1 MPPNHLLPTERLDAK
16 VMRLLSGVSEHGD
29 RHLVELEQDLV
40 QMNALLDEAIGKLMA
55 SFMALS
61 QAVERQQAACDS
73 LAGGEPAPE
82 RAARLDALRAEIA
95 GHIGAAV
102 TGMQF
107 QDMTS
112 QLVGRMT
119 RHLEGL
125 RAVFGALEVCPI
137 DTSDSTGASNGD
149 AALAVLND
157 ISDSVMAR
165 FAELDGVARST
176 VNQRHMDSGDIELF

>member
-1 MPPNHLLPTERLDAK
+1 MPPDSFPRGERLDAK
-16 VMRLLSGVSEHGD
+16 VMRLLSGVSGHGD

-40 QMNALLDEAIGKLMA
+40 QMNALLDEAIQKLVT
-55 SFMALS
+55 SFMALN
-61 QAVERQQAACDS
+61 QAIERQQAVFDR
-73 LAGGEPAPE
+73 LAGARADREA
-82 RAARLDALRAEIA
+82 AARLDALRAEIA

-102 TGMQF
+102 TGLQF

-112 QLVGRMT
+112 QLVGRMS

-137 DTSDSTGASNGD
+137 DGADGGSE
-149 AALAVLND
+149 AALDVVND

-165 FAELDGVARST
+165 FAELEGVARST
-176 VNQRHMDSGDIELF
+176 VAQRRMDSGDIELF

>member
-1 MPPNHLLPTERLDAK
+1 MAPEDTPPSERLDVK
-16 VMRLLSGVSEHGD
+16 VMRLLGGVSEHGD

-40 QMNALLDEAIGKLMA
+40 QMNALLDEAINKLVA
-55 SFMALS
+55 SFMALN
-61 QAVERQQAACDS
+61 QAVERQQATFDS
-73 LAGGEPAPE
+73 LADKAPSPE
-82 RAARLDALRAEIA
+82 TAARLDALRAEIA

-102 TGMQF
+102 TGLQF

-137 DTSDSTGASNGD
+137 DAPDGNHNGE

-165 FAELDGVARST
+165 FAELEGVARST

>member
-1 MPPNHLLPTERLDAK
+1 MAPKDMPPTERLDVK
-16 VMRLLSGVSEHGD
+16 VMRLLSAVSEHGD

-40 QMNALLDEAIGKLMA
+40 QMDALLAEAIGKLVA
-55 SFMALS
+55 SFMALNQS
-61 QAVERQQAACDS
+61 IEAQQAAFDS
-73 LAGGEPAPE
+73 LAGQDAPPE
-82 RAARLDALRAEIA
+82 AAARLDALRTEIA

-102 TGMQF
+102 TGLQF

-119 RHLEGL
+119 QHMEGL
-125 RAVFGALEVCPI
+125 RAVFGALDVCPVEAP
-137 DTSDSTGASNGD
+137 DGGD
-149 AALAVLND
+149 EAAQAVLND

-165 FAELDGVARST
+165 FAELEGVARST

>member
-1 MPPNHLLPTERLDAK
+1 MMPDDIPPTERLDVK

-40 QMNALLDEAIGKLMA
+40 QMNALLDEAISKLIA
-55 SFMALS
+55 SFMALN
-61 QAVERQQAACDS
+61 QAVERQQATFDS
-73 LAGGEPAPE
+73 LAGSQPAPE
-82 RAARLDALRAEIA
+82 TAAQLDALRAEIA

-137 DTSDSTGASNGD
+137 EASDSTSTSNGD

>member
-1 MPPNHLLPTERLDAK
+1 MAPEDTLPTGRLDVK
-16 VMRLLSGVSEHGD
+16 VMRLLTGVAEHGD

-40 QMNALLDEAIGKLMA
+40 QMDALLAEAINKLVA
-55 SFMALS
+55 SFMALN
-61 QAVERQQAACDS
+61 QAVERQQATFDS
-73 LAGGEPAPE
+73 LANKAASPE
-82 RAARLDALRAEIA
+82 SAAQLDALRAEIA

-102 TGMQF
+102 TGLQF

-137 DTSDSTGASNGD
+137 EAPGSENNGD

>member
-1 MPPNHLLPTERLDAK
+1 MAFEDIMPTERLDAK
-16 VMRLLSGVSEHGD
+16 VMRLLSGIAEHGD

-40 QMNALLDEAIGKLMA
+40 QMDALLAEAINKLVT
-55 SFMALS
+55 SFMALH
-61 QAVERQQAACDS
+61 QAVERQQTTLDGLA
-73 LAGGEPAPE
+73 AGGTLSPD
-82 RAARLDALRAEIA
+82 AAAALAAARAEIT
-95 GHIGAAV
+95 GHVGAAI
-102 TGMQF
+102 TGLQF

-112 QLVGRMT
+112 QLAGRMT

-137 DTSDSTGASNGD
+137 DAADGGRD
-149 AALAVLND
+149 ATLAVVND

-176 VNQRHMDSGDIELF
+176 VNQRHMESGDIELF

>member
-1 MPPNHLLPTERLDAK
+1 MAPKDMPPNGRLDVK
-16 VMRLLSGVSEHGD
+16 VMRLLSAVSAHGD

-40 QMNALLDEAIGKLMA
+40 QMDALLAEAINKLVA

-61 QAVERQQAACDS
+61 QAVERQQGVFDS
-73 LAGGEPAPE
+73 LAGASPPPE
-82 RAARLDALRAEIA
+82 AAAQLDALRAEIA

-102 TGMQF
+102 TGLQF

-119 RHLEGL
+119 QHMEGL
-125 RAVFGALEVCPI
+125 RAVFGTLDVCPVEAP
-137 DTSDSTGASNGD
+137 DGGSE

-165 FAELDGVARST
+165 FAELEGVARST

>member
-1 MPPNHLLPTERLDAK
+1 MQPSDRLDAK
-16 VMRLLSGVSEHGD
+16 VMRLLAGVSGHGD

-40 QMNALLDEAIGKLMA
+40 QMNALLDEAIAKLVA
-55 SFMALS
+55 SFMALH
-61 QAVERQQAACDS
+61 QAVERQQTAFDS
-73 LAGGEPAPE
+73 LAGSDPSPE
-82 RAARLDALRAEIA
+82 TAAQLDALRAEIA

-102 TGMQF
+102 TGLQF

-137 DTSDSTGASNGD
+137 EAPNGGTE
-149 AALAVLND
+149 AALAVVND

-176 VNQRHMDSGDIELF
+176 VNQRHMESGDIELF

>member
-1 MPPNHLLPTERLDAK
+1 MMPEDIPPTERLDVK

-40 QMNALLDEAIGKLMA
+40 QMNALLDEAIGKLIT
-55 SFMALS
+55 SFMALN
-61 QAVERQQAACDS
+61 QAVERQQAVFDG
-73 LAGGEPAPE
+73 LAGDKPAPDT
-82 RAARLDALRAEIA
+82 AAQLGDLRAEIA
-95 GHIGAAV
+95 GHIGAAI
-102 TGMQF
+102 TGLQF

-137 DTSDSTGASNGD
+137 ETPGGENNGD

>member
-1 MPPNHLLPTERLDAK
+1 MMSDDILPTERLDAK

-40 QMNALLDEAIGKLMA
+40 QMNALLDEAIGKLIT
-55 SFMALS
+55 SFMALN
-61 QAVERQQAACDS
+61 QAVERQQAAFDS
-73 LAGGEPAPE
+73 VAGSSLTPE
-82 RAARLDALRAEIA
+82 VATQLGALRAEIA
-95 GHIGAAV
+95 GHVGAAI
-102 TGMQF
+102 TGLQF

-125 RAVFGALEVCPI
+125 RAVFGALEVCPVE
-137 DTSDSTGASNGD
+137 TPAGENTGD

>member
-1 MPPNHLLPTERLDAK
+1 
-16 VMRLLSGVSEHGD
+16 MRLLSGVSEHGD

-40 QMNALLDEAIGKLMA
+40 QMNALLDEAINKLVA

-61 QAVERQQAACDS
+61 QAVERQQAAFDS
-73 LAGGEPAPE
+73 LAGSPPSAED
-82 RAARLDALRAEIA
+82 AARLDALRAEIA

-102 TGMQF
+102 TGLQF

-119 RHLEGL
+119 RHMEGL
-125 RAVFGALEVCPI
+125 RAVFGALDVCPV
-137 DTSDSTGASNGD
+137 DAVDGGSE

-176 VNQRHMDSGDIELF
+176 VNQRHMESGDIELF

>member
-1 MPPNHLLPTERLDAK
+1 MALEDMPPTGRLDVK
-16 VMRLLSGVSEHGD
+16 VMRLLTGVAEHGD

-40 QMNALLDEAIGKLMA
+40 QMDALLAEAINKLVA
-55 SFMALS
+55 SFMALN
-61 QAVERQQAACDS
+61 QAIERQQET
-73 LAGGEPAPE
+73 LGGLTAGGALPPE
-82 RAARLDALRAEIA
+82 AVAQLEAARGDITAY
-95 GHIGAAV
+95 IGAAV
-102 TGMQF
+102 TGLQF

-137 DTSDSTGASNGD
+137 ETPGGENNGD